1 MQLLKCRD
9 FYGGGGVG
17 GGMVKGQQQVQYK
30 YLSEDET
37 RGGSFGHNGREIER
51 LKNWGEGFK
60 PIGV

>member
-1 MQLLKCRD
+1 
-9 FYGGGGVG
+9 
-17 GGMVKGQQQVQYK
+17 MVKGQQQVQYK

-60 PIGV
+60 PIGVQVEGW